1 MVELHN
7 ILSKRLR
14 FFSNLCVI
22 VRRPGLYQL
31 LALPPWQNDEFTLSI
46 AVTYEKI
53 GWSKLRLKRA
63 FHSAHIHRSSGY
75 ADLKNGL
82 EIDMAI
88 AQAFVRIYPNADDPN
103 LMTYLNGNGSSSANN
118 RGAV

>member
-53 GWSKLRLKRA
+53 GWSKLRLRREL
-63 FHSAHIHRSSGY
+63 SILPISTDRPVTQ
-75 ADLKNGL
+75 
-82 EIDMAI
+82 I
-88 AQAFVRIYPNADDPN
+88 
-103 LMTYLNGNGSSSANN
+103 
-118 RGAV
+118 